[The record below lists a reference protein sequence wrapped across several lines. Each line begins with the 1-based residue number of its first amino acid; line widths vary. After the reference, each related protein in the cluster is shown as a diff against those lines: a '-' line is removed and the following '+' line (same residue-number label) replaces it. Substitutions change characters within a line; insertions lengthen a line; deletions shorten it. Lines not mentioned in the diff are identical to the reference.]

1 MKKDWVE
8 EAKKRADTYCKMAD
22 SALLLQRA
30 VVSKHVRENFKLSKT
45 QLTKMVYQHDGWL
58 RGNLTKLST
67 AEVVL
72 ERRWLLGKIVWW
84 LCDRFAKRMN
94 KPPTMRKVDGTV
106 PIEQREPP
114 KGASGA
120 VVNETAG
127 KAVPVA

>member
-8 EAKKRADTYCKMAD
+8 EAKKRADTYCKTLD

-30 VVSKHVRENFKLSKT
+30 VVSKHFRESYKLSKT
-45 QLTKMVYQHDGWL
+45 QLTKMVYQQNAWL
-58 RGNLTKLST
+58 GGKLVRLST

-72 ERRWLLGKIVWW
+72 ERRWLLGKVVWW
-84 LCDRFAKRMN
+84 LCGRFGKRAN

-114 KGASGA
+114 KGAEHA
-120 VVNETAG
+120 VAD
-127 KAVPVA
+127 